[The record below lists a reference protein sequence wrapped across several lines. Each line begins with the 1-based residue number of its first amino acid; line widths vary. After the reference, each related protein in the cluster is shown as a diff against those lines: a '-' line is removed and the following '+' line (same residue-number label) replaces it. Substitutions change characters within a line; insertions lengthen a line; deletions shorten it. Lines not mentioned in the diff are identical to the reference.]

1 MPGAAQAGLSVRG
14 SRPLAGERPR
24 VRGGLRTEPHTA
36 AAASIAGPPGVGSGV
51 SKAAADTGS
60 VCRLALG
67 GLGLDRDRGQG
78 SHRCLWHTCQRTSRH
93 RRRRRSARS
102 AASRPCSQIATQR
115 GAGPRGGWTTGTSV
129 PVRRLGLYSTWPRQ
143 RGLAPVSGDHREAD
157 FKHGASFL
165 YVVATCV
172 LAMQDLL
179 RENWKGDTLQPDPA
193 SSALEK
199 ILFALVKFGDGPTP
213 PSRSDQG
220 AIPAVPR
227 PRRPLP
233 ATPSAKS

>member
-1 MPGAAQAGLSVRG
+1 MVWTETVGREVTVVSGTHANAPLATGDASDRRDQPQADLAPRLPLSVG
-14 SRPLAGERPR
+14 LGHEAADNGDFCSRAEAGTLFHVATAERAGAGEW
-24 VRGGLRTEPHTA
+24 
-36 AAASIAGPPGVGSGV
+36 GPPG
-51 SKAAADTGS
+51 
-60 VCRLALG
+60 
-67 GLGLDRDRGQG
+67 
-78 SHRCLWHTCQRTSRH
+78 
-93 RRRRRSARS
+93 
-102 AASRPCSQIATQR
+102 
-115 GAGPRGGWTTGTSV
+115 
-129 PVRRLGLYSTWPRQ
+129 
-143 RGLAPVSGDHREAD
+143 
-157 FKHGASFL
+157 GASFL
-165 YVVATCV
+165 YVVATCA
-172 LAMQDLL
+172 LAIQDLL

>member
-1 MPGAAQAGLSVRG
+1 MPAGAWGAWS
-14 SRPLAGERPR
+14 
-24 VRGGLRTEPHTA
+24 GLRPW
-36 AAASIAGPPGVGSGV
+36 AGKSPLSPAHMPTHLSPQETPPIG
-51 SKAAADTGS
+51 AI
-60 VCRLALG
+60 
-67 GLGLDRDRGQG
+67 
-78 SHRCLWHTCQRTSRH
+78 SRKPTLLPDCH
-93 RRRRRSARS
+93 SAW
-102 AASRPCSQIATQR
+102 
-115 GAGPRGGWTTGTSV
+115 GWTTGTSV

-143 RGLAPVSGDHREAD
+143 RGLAPASGDHREAD

-227 PRRPLP
+227 PWHLLP

>member
-1 MPGAAQAGLSVRG
+1 MPAGAWGAWSGPRPWAGKSLLSPAHMPTHLSPQETPPIG
-14 SRPLAGERPR
+14 AISRKPTLLPDCHSAWGWATRRLDNGDFCSRAEAGTLFHVATAERAGAGEW
-24 VRGGLRTEPHTA
+24 
-36 AAASIAGPPGVGSGV
+36 GPPG
-51 SKAAADTGS
+51 
-60 VCRLALG
+60 
-67 GLGLDRDRGQG
+67 
-78 SHRCLWHTCQRTSRH
+78 
-93 RRRRRSARS
+93 
-102 AASRPCSQIATQR
+102 
-115 GAGPRGGWTTGTSV
+115 
-129 PVRRLGLYSTWPRQ
+129 
-143 RGLAPVSGDHREAD
+143 
-157 FKHGASFL
+157 GASFL